1 MIGWLIDSS
10 SLIHAMNVG
19 LGEWT
24 AGQPV
29 PSDAYRF
36 LDKIFSGPEKLF
48 VNNIII
54 SEIIAGSAKDG
65 GLLENWVDENV
76 KSERII
82 VDQLTPEE
90 LRLRLEAAHLGVA
103 S

>member
-1 MIGWLIDSS
+1 MLIGFLIRYSRVQKKS
-10 SLIHAMNVG
+10 V
-19 LGEWT
+19 
-24 AGQPV
+24 
-29 PSDAYRF
+29 
-36 LDKIFSGPEKLF
+36 